1 MNYFIERNGQQYGPY
16 TLADLQRYVAS
27 GQILLTDIAL
37 SEGASVGVP
46 VSQVIGAPAAVVPA
60 GMPMMPPASSRNPP
74 NLHWS
79 LVLLFTILTCG
90 LFSAIWNLVQAEW
103 MKKVAPQSKA
113 MGYYLGAIGT
123 LVATAFVSFQT
134 ASRHAPHTAVGLMNL
149 VYIGLLIAGRFS
161 LKASLEEYYNT
172 VEPIGLALSGV
183 MVFFFGDIY
192 FQYHFNQIMER
203 KRAAAYG
210 RVPM

>member
-27 GQILLTDIAL
+27 GQILLTDIAY
-37 SEGASVGVP
+37 SEGSSVGVP

-60 GMPMMPPASSRNPP
+60 AIPVMPTIGNRNPP
-74 NLHWS
+74 NLHWA
-79 LVLLFTILTCG
+79 LVLLFSFCTCG

-103 MKKVAPQSKA
+103 MKKVDPQSKA

-123 LVATAFVSFQT
+123 LVATAFVSFQ
-134 ASRHAPHTAVGLMNL
+134 AAAHHGPNTAVGLMNL

-161 LKASLEEYYNT
+161 LKASLEQYYNT
-172 VEPIGLALSGV
+172 VEPIGLVLSGV

-192 FQYHFNQIMER
+192 FQYKFNEIMQR
-203 KRAAAYG
+203 KMMGGFNRPLA
-210 RVPM
+210 